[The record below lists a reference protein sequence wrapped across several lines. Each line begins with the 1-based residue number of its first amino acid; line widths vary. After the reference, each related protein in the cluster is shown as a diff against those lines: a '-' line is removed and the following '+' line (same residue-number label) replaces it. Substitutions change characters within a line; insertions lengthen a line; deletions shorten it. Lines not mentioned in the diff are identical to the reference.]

1 MRLDTL
7 CHWHSR
13 FIMRVIH
20 HSTSL
25 CGYMRVIGPA
35 AAFGALALDALA
47 AISSAVGSPT
57 VRASSVDVKAAE
69 DYRHHH
75 QLPADAA
82 AAASGITADRRHF
95 AARALDAAK
104 QGNEGGASTKHQHD
118 KASPASMA
126 AAQPARRAYATLLY
140 SDFIEGTRALGQSLR
155 ESGTSADTVVL
166 VTPDVRQET
175 REKLAEDGWM

>member
-1 MRLDTL
+1 MTADHHACHPSLD
-7 CHWHSR
+7 
-13 FIMRVIH
+13 F
-20 HSTSL
+20 SL

-35 AAFGALALDALA
+35 AAFGALALDVLA
-47 AISSAVGSPT
+47 TVSSAVG
-57 VRASSVDVKAAE
+57 VGASSVDVKAADE
-69 DYRHHH
+69 YRHHHH

-82 AAASGITADRRHF
+82 AAAASGTTADRRHF

-104 QGNEGGASTKHQHD
+104 QGSDGGASTQQEPGH
-118 KASPASMA
+118 ASPASVA
-126 AAQPARRAYATLLY
+126 AAQPSRRAYATLLY

-175 REKLAEDGWM
+175 RQKLAEDGWM